1 MHEAPVI
8 RRRKEV
14 ALPLFAF
21 ASLSPA
27 LVILI
32 ACWFGGL
39 WALAALIYM
48 TFCVALL
55 DRAGRL
61 AKIERRPISNPFG
74 AELLLVVEVILHVLT
89 LIAAVFTAPGHTL
102 STAVL
107 LTLATGLFA
116 GQVSHPAAHELIHAA
131 SRKLRRLGI
140 FAYSSMLIGH
150 HASAHRL
157 VHHVHVATDLDPNS
171 ARGGEGFYRFVIR
184 ASVGSFIA
192 GHEAEAKR
200 HPSIQSHPYAGY
212 LAIGLAC
219 LIFAFML
226 SGWAGVLVFT
236 AISLYAQVQIY
247 LADYVQ
253 HYGLRRQTL
262 DGQTEPVGP
271 AHSWNAPHWYS
282 AAMMLNAPRHSD
294 HHINPARSYPEL
306 TLDKSMPTLP
316 SSLPVMAIFALWPP
330 LWRRIMDP
338 RVARWQ
344 RSSTNNVE

>member
-1 MHEAPVI
+1 
-8 RRRKEV
+8 
-14 ALPLFAF
+14 
-21 ASLSPA
+21 
-27 LVILI
+27 
-32 ACWFGGL
+32 
-39 WALAALIYM
+39 M

-171 ARGGEGFYRFVIR
+171 ARGGEGFIALSFGHPLVLLSQGTKPRPKDTPPFKATPMPVIWQ
-184 ASVGSFIA
+184 SV
-192 GHEAEAKR
+192 
-200 HPSIQSHPYAGY
+200 
-212 LAIGLAC
+212 
-219 LIFAFML
+219 
-226 SGWAGVLVFT
+226 W
-236 AISLYAQVQIY
+236 
-247 LADYVQ
+247 
-253 HYGLRRQTL
+253 
-262 DGQTEPVGP
+262 PV
-271 AHSWNAPHWYS
+271 
-282 AAMMLNAPRHSD
+282 
-294 HHINPARSYPEL
+294 
-306 TLDKSMPTLP
+306 
-316 SSLPVMAIFALWPP
+316 
-330 LWRRIMDP
+330 
-338 RVARWQ
+338 
-344 RSSTNNVE
+344 